1 MDDAIRHQIA
11 ALSLDEKIAL
21 LSGQGYWH
29 LGAVPAH
36 GMAGIMVADGPHGLR
51 KQVESADQL
60 GIGDSAPATCFP
72 SAVTLASS
80 WDRTVLHEVGVAL
93 ARECRAERVSIV
105 LGPGINIKRS
115 PLCGRNFE
123 YYSEDPYVAG
133 VLAASFIDGVQSQ
146 GIGTSLKHFAVNN
159 QESYRMVVDAI
170 VDTRTL
176 MEIYLAGFELAVT
189 KAQPWTV
196 MCSYNKLNGIHASEH
211 AWLLDTVLRRGWN
224 YGGAV
229 ISDWGATNDRVAG
242 LAAGLDLDMPGNE
255 GAWDASVRD
264 AVASGLLDV
273 SHIDRAV
280 GRTLELVGKAGPAL
294 DADCQPDPEANHR
307 VAQWAAEQSMV
318 LLKNDDATLPLHRGQ
333 SIVIVGAFASQPRY
347 QGAGSSQVHPARLD
361 TAVERMA
368 ERAELQFATGFALER
383 GEVDAGLEAQAL
395 RVAAGRD
402 VVVYFAGLPSAL
414 ESEGFDRENLRLP
427 ANQLHLLARLAA
439 ARPAGQRL
447 VVVLSNG
454 GPVEMPW
461 IDDVDAILEGYLG
474 GQAGG
479 EAMARLLFGEASPS
493 GKLAETF
500 PLRLEDTPTW
510 RYFPG
515 SAGTVEYREGLYV
528 GYRYYDSAH
537 VRVLFPFGYGLSYT
551 TFEYDNLWLS
561 QEMMGADDTLH
572 LRCSIRNAGRRAGSE
587 VVQLYVHARAGAVYR
602 PDQELKGF
610 EKVRLEPGQSVPV
623 SFSLDRRSLAYF
635 DVGSGDWQVEP
646 GLYDIRIG
654 ASSQDIR
661 LVATISVASSFEP
674 IIGDDLRSRL
684 DPYYRAAVAGD
695 ATVPASAFEA
705 LLGHPVPTSR
715 SSLFDLDTPL
725 GSLRTRMAG
734 RLLVCV
740 LELML
745 ARQAPSSA
753 LPMAIREMP
762 LRALV
767 LLGKGRLG
775 FRQARALLDLINGH
789 PVRALARLLR

>member
-1 MDDAIRHQIA
+1 
-11 ALSLDEKIAL
+11 
-21 LSGQGYWH
+21 
-29 LGAVPAH
+29 
-36 GMAGIMVADGPHGLR
+36 
-51 KQVESADQL
+51 
-60 GIGDSAPATCFP
+60 
-72 SAVTLASS
+72 
-80 WDRTVLHEVGVAL
+80 
-93 ARECRAERVSIV
+93 
-105 LGPGINIKRS
+105 
-115 PLCGRNFE
+115 
-123 YYSEDPYVAG
+123 
-133 VLAASFIDGVQSQ
+133 
-146 GIGTSLKHFAVNN
+146 
-159 QESYRMVVDAI
+159 
-170 VDTRTL
+170 
-176 MEIYLAGFELAVT
+176 
-189 KAQPWTV
+189 
-196 MCSYNKLNGIHASEH
+196 
-211 AWLLDTVLRRGWN
+211 
-224 YGGAV
+224 
-229 ISDWGATNDRVAG
+229 
-242 LAAGLDLDMPGNE
+242 
-255 GAWDASVRD
+255 
-264 AVASGLLDV
+264 
-273 SHIDRAV
+273 
-280 GRTLELVGKAGPAL
+280 
-294 DADCQPDPEANHR
+294 
-307 VAQWAAEQSMV
+307 
-318 LLKNDDATLPLHRGQ
+318 
-333 SIVIVGAFASQPRY
+333 
-347 QGAGSSQVHPARLD
+347 
-361 TAVERMA
+361 
-368 ERAELQFATGFALER
+368 
-383 GEVDAGLEAQAL
+383 
-395 RVAAGRD
+395 
-402 VVVYFAGLPSAL
+402 
-414 ESEGFDRENLRLP
+414 
-427 ANQLHLLARLAA
+427 
-439 ARPAGQRL
+439 
-447 VVVLSNG
+447 
-454 GPVEMPW
+454 MPW

>member
-29 LGAVPAH
+29 LGAVQAH

-280 GRTLELVGKAGPAL
+280 GRTLELVRKAGPAL

-333 SIVIVGAFASQPRY
+333 SIAIVGAFASQPRY

-383 GEVDAGLEAQAL
+383 GDVDAGLEAQAL